1 MREKPSYKKS
11 WKNRRYAITLL
22 DNFYEPNYS
31 SGKAER
37 WKIELAS
44 QEPFGIAS
52 LWDTWTDPITGEL
65 VTSFSMLTINADHH
79 PVMKQFHKHG
89 EEKRTPVI
97 LSESQFSQWLNA
109 DETQAMAMMNG
120 ASMPAL
126 ISQRS

>member
-1 MREKPSYKKS
+1 
-11 WKNRRYAITLL
+11 LL
-22 DNFYEPNYS
+22 DNFYEPNYA

-65 VTSFSMLTINADHH
+65 VTSFSMLTVNADHH
-79 PVMKQFHKHG
+79 PVMKQFHKPG
-89 EEKRTPVI
+89 DEKRTPVV
-97 LSESQFSQWLNA
+97 LSESQFDQWLSA

-120 ASMPAL
+120 ASMTAL